1 MLATTTCVGKVSRN
15 GQIPP
20 ALLAIAW
27 TIASGLGF
35 ALQMP
40 PLEVPFLRY
49 FAGVLV
55 VVGPKLQISGGVY
68 ELVML
73 GSAPLF
79 AASALITKALTCWAA
94 SRIIAPPARY
104 APPMRPPLRA
114 LSFSI

>member
-1 MLATTTCVGKVSRN
+1 MVK
-15 GQIPP
+15 IPP
-20 ALLAIAW
+20 ARHAMAW

-35 ALQMP
+35 ALLSML
-40 PLEVPFLRY
+40 LEVQFLRY
-49 FAGVLV
+49 FASVLV

-104 APPMRPPLRA
+104 AAPMRPPLRA
-114 LSFSI
+114 FSFLI